1 MRFALSNIELVNFNF
16 VDDEELP
23 AKRRREI
30 ERVAAR
36 VQELQ
41 LADEIE
47 MTNGGAY
54 YSVDSSM

>member
-1 MRFALSNIELVNFNF
+1 MRSSLSNIEFVNFDF

-47 MTNGGAY
+47 MTNDGAY
-54 YSVDSSM
+54 HGVDSSM